1 MCGVGWGGGGGRK
14 EGGREEEEEDQ
25 GPGGGDGKAAMRQ
38 QDTGATGVVGVVEAR
53 AIWLPVLV
61 LSHRLLPLI
70 VCTRGHRA
78 TSEVIADGAGRLFSG
93 GRNSSTFYRQLAVF
107 LIKLSSSAATL

>member
-1 MCGVGWGGGGGRK
+1 MRGGGRK

-61 LSHRLLPLI
+61 LSHRLCL
-70 VCTRGHRA
+70 
-78 TSEVIADGAGRLFSG
+78 
-93 GRNSSTFYRQLAVF
+93 
-107 LIKLSSSAATL
+107 LSSVRVDAVQQAK